1 MKGGQKG
8 LDLALP
14 GGRVGSG
21 DFLIRPALQLYCKRY
36 FWKLVL
42 NPCSPGLPQW
52 REPHSLLLV
61 KSCFGLIHKNQLQL
75 LAAKNPD

>member
-21 DFLIRPALQLYCKRY
+21 DFLIRPALQLYLQTL
-36 FWKLVL
+36 FLEA
-42 NPCSPGLPQW
+42 CSKPLFSRP
-52 REPHSLLLV
+52 PTV
-61 KSCFGLIHKNQLQL
+61 
-75 LAAKNPD
+75 A